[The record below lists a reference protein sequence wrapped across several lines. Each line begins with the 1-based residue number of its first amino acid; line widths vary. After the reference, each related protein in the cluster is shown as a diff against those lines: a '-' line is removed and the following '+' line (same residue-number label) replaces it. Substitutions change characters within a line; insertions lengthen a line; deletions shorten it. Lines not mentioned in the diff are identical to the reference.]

1 MNPDFWLERWERG
14 EIGWH
19 RDEINRHLREFW
31 PQLGVPTGT
40 RVLVPLCGKTLD
52 LVWLASREYRVL
64 GVELSRRAV
73 EALFA
78 DNGLHPTVTDSPG
91 WRRYRVDE
99 IEVWC
104 GDFFDMTPE
113 LLDDIGAV
121 YDRAALIALPP
132 AQRAH
137 YADHLDALLPAAVPR
152 LLVTLEYD
160 QGLRPGPPFS
170 VSAQEVEALFGGR
183 HRVSDLAWFDVLA
196 ESPGFLQRGLTALVE
211 RVYRLEPR

>member
-1 MNPDFWLERWERG
+1 MASSGGLVASKP
-14 EIGWH
+14 
-19 RDEINRHLREFW
+19 
-31 PQLGVPTGT
+31 PSAAGV
-40 RVLVPLCGKTLD
+40 
-52 LVWLASREYRVL
+52 AE
-64 GVELSRRAV
+64 
-73 EALFA
+73 
-78 DNGLHPTVTDSPG
+78 LHPTVTSSPG

-104 GDFFDMTPE
+104 GDFFDLTPE

-132 AQRAH
+132 AQRAR

-170 VSAQEVEALFGGR
+170 VLAQEVEALFGGR

-196 ESPGFLQRGLTALVE
+196 ESPGFLQRGLTELVE
-211 RVYRLEPR
+211 RVYRLDPL